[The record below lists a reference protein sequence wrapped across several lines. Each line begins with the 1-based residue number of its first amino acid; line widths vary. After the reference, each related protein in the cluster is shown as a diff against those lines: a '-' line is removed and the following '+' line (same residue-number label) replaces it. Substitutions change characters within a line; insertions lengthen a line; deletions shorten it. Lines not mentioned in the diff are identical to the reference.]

1 MRALVCYG
9 FSPTFIPL
17 GHYCLRALRSLG
29 VEAHPFDSYDVGPT
43 ERYVFKPL
51 NKLLAN
57 LRISRSGPLG
67 RGSPLSFYPRMN
79 RRFLEVVR
87 ELRPDLILVLEG
99 KGFEPETLS
108 EARRYGGARLV
119 NWGLF
124 GPTGI
129 AESAERARHYD
140 LFCTTSRL
148 ALGEHRR
155 LGVEPSI
162 YLPLAADPD
171 RFRPLALSAA
181 EQARLSCEVGF
192 VGVWDAERQRLF
204 EALTSF
210 DLAIYGP
217 RWGHKRIPSRRL
229 LAHVRGKG
237 LYGDDVVAF
246 YQAAAVNVNVHAW
259 YGLAASGLTMRCF
272 DVPACGGFLLTDVV
286 EELGEVFTPG
296 REVEVFA
303 DAEELADKVRYYLAH
318 EDERRAIASRGREV
332 VTAGHTYRHRMA
344 ELLEAVKGL

>member
-51 NKLLAN
+51 NKLLSN
-57 LRISRSGPLG
+57 LRVSRSEPVG
-67 RGSPLSFYPRMN
+67 RGSSLSFYPRMN
-79 RRFLEVVR
+79 RRFLEAVR

-108 EARRYGGARLV
+108 EARRTSGARLV

-140 LFCTTSRL
+140 LFCTTSRVAL
-148 ALGEHRR
+148 AEHRR

-162 YLPLAADPD
+162 YLPFAAEAESYKP
-171 RFRPLALSAA
+171 RTLSAA
-181 EQARLSCEVGF
+181 ERARFGCEVGF
-192 VGVWDAERQRLF
+192 VGIWYAERQRLF
-204 EALTSF
+204 EALTGF

-229 LAHVRGKG
+229 LAHVRGEG
-237 LYGDDVVAF
+237 LYGGDVVAF

-259 YGLAASGLTMRCF
+259 HGVAPSGMNMRCF
-272 DVPACGGFLLTDVV
+272 DVPACGGFLLTDAV